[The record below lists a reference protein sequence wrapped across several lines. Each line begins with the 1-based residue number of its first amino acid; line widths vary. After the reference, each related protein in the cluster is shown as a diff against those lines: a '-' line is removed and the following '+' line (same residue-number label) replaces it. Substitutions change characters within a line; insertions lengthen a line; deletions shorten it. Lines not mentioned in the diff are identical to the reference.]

1 MNVRLTAAILYRMRY
16 TGTENIPREGGV
28 VLAANHQSHLDPPL
42 ISAGPPRRMNF
53 LARKTLYGFTP
64 FALLIRSFD
73 AIPIDLD
80 GSPMEGLR
88 ESIRRLKQGE
98 MLLVFPEGS
107 RTADGRVGPFES
119 GIGVLARHSK
129 ATIVPTAIEGAFDV
143 WPKSRPYPH
152 LRLGRVEVQFGPPLL
167 AEEIRRYRE
176 TELVAEIEKRVRTCH
191 AVLAGRLKNSRRR
204 HTARG

>member
-1 MNVRLTAAILYRMRY
+1 
-16 TGTENIPREGGV
+16 
-28 VLAANHQSHLDPPL
+28 
-42 ISAGPPRRMNF
+42 MNF
-53 LARKTLYGFTP
+53 LARKTLYRSTP

-107 RTADGRVGPFES
+107 RTADGLVGPFES

-129 ATIVPTAIEGAFDV
+129 AAIVPTVVEGAFDI
-143 WPKSRPYPH
+143 WPKFRPYPH
-152 LRLGRVEVQFGPPLL
+152 LRLGRIEVQFGPPLL
-167 AEEIRRYRE
+167 AGEIRRYQE
-176 TELVAEIEKRVRTCH
+176 TELVAEIEKRVRVCH
-191 AVLAGRLKNSRRR
+191 AVLAGRLKISRRD
-204 HTARG
+204 HTVRG